1 MGQKGDMLR
10 QRIVAAADALFYQ
23 QGYEHTS
30 FSDIADAVGI
40 SRGNFYYHFK
50 SKDEILNV
58 VIETRIA
65 DIETMLYEWN
75 NQYSDPKQ
83 RILHYIDI
91 LTNNQDNIKS
101 HGCPIGSLCTEL
113 VKLRHSMLQE
123 ANKMLAVT
131 RDWLTEQLKELG
143 LGRDAKQVA
152 MHLLARAQG
161 IATITSAFEDKAFL
175 NQEVRRLKQWL
186 DEVTA
191 ASADHIIVRKK

>member
-10 QRIVAAADALFYQ
+10 QRIVAAADELFYQ
-23 QGYEHTS
+23 QGYENTS

-40 SRGNFYYHFK
+40 SRGNFYFHFK

-58 VIETRIA
+58 VIETRIS
-65 DIETMLYEWN
+65 DIETMLNEWN
-75 NQYSDPKQ
+75 RKYPNPKQ
-83 RILHYIDI
+83 RIFHYIDI
-91 LTNNQDNIKS
+91 LTNDQDNIKN

-113 VKLRHSMLQE
+113 VKLRHIMLQD
-123 ANKMLAVT
+123 ANKMLVVI

-143 LGRDAKQVA
+143 LGRDAKPAA

-175 NQEVRRLKQWL
+175 KQEVRRLKHWL

-191 ASADHIIVRKK
+191 ASADHTVVEKK